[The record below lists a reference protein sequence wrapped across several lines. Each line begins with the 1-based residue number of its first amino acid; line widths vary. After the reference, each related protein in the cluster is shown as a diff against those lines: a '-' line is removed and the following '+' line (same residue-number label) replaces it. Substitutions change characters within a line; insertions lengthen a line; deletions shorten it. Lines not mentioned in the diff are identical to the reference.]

1 MSQVKVF
8 IDTDMGLDVDDA
20 VALTL
25 AAYSQELEI
34 LGISTVIGDTSATA
48 RRVMELLEM
57 IMGAPLK
64 FPVAPGSPEMLQ
76 RSRDT
81 FWDSYGDRQVL
92 PGEPHG
98 RPSPLQ
104 GEDLL
109 LKVVNANPGEVVVV
123 GIGPLTNLAKAF
135 TKDPGVARKIKGLIL
150 MGGVFGEGDPSLPQV
165 EYNIGSDPE
174 AAEIVLSA
182 GCDTLLIPLDVTT
195 RVQLTKGQLQ
205 QLRTSNNPAG
215 DVLSRMAELWWG
227 LLEIQSSPMH
237 DPLAVAAAVRP
248 EFLKVRRGR
257 VEVVCEGDLAG
268 KAMFYPQ
275 ADAPVGIAVDV
286 DGKAFFEFLLGRIC
300 P

>member
-34 LGISTVIGDTSATA
+34 LGSAQSLGIPPLQPGGSWSF
-48 RRVMELLEM
+48 RDDN
-57 IMGAPLK
+57 GAPLK
-64 FPVAPGSPEMLQ
+64 FPVAPGSPEPLQ

-150 MGGVFGEGDPSLPQV
+150 MGGVFGEGSSLPQV

-195 RVQLTKGQLQ
+195 RVQLTKGS
-205 QLRTSNNPAG
+205 SNSCALPTTPQ
-215 DVLSRMAELWWG
+215 DVLSHG
-227 LLEIQSSPMH
+227 
-237 DPLAVAAAVRP
+237 
-248 EFLKVRRGR
+248 
-257 VEVVCEGDLAG
+257 
-268 KAMFYPQ
+268 
-275 ADAPVGIAVDV
+275 
-286 DGKAFFEFLLGRIC
+286 
-300 P
+300 